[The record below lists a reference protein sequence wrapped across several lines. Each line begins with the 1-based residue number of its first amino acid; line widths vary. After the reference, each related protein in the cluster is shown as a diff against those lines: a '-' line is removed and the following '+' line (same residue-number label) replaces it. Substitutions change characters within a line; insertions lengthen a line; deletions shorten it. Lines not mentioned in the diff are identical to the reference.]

1 MSVSIDATY
10 ENGVFVPTQQPP
22 LKDHTRVRLQVE
34 IRGSVAEKTAGLV
47 EFDGTLTEYLEI
59 ARMSEEDPAQE

>member
-10 ENGVFVPTQQPP
+10 ENGVFVPAQQPP

-34 IRGSVAEKTAGLV
+34 VQGSAAEKTAGLV
-47 EFDGTLTEYLEI
+47 DFEGSLAEYLEI
-59 ARMSEEDPAQE
+59 ARASEEGLSQG